1 MLISLQI
8 LLSGL
13 ISGVILFQT
22 AIIAPS
28 VFKVLS
34 SANAAP
40 FLRTIFPKLFIFV
53 AVLSFVGL
61 VLSLISSN
69 ALGLIVFFV
78 SLLSMLICYYIVPNT
93 NRARD
98 EGNDKVFKKLHS
110 VSVVLT
116 VIVLLSNLL
125 WVFIK

>member
-34 SANAAP
+34 SNNAGP
-40 FLRTIFPKLFIFV
+40 FLRTVFPKLFMFV
-53 AVLSFVGL
+53 AVLSMVGL
-61 VLSLISSN
+61 ILSLISSN
-69 ALGLIVFFV
+69 TLGLIIFFG
-78 SLLSMLICYYIVPNT
+78 SLLSMLVCYFIVPVT

-98 EGNDKVFKKLHS
+98 EGNDNAFKRLHT

-116 VIVLLSNLL
+116 MIVLLSNLL
-125 WVFIK
+125 WVSFK

>member
-13 ISGVILFQT
+13 ICGVILFQT

-28 VFKVLS
+28 IFKVLS
-34 SANAAP
+34 PDKAGP
-40 FLRTIFPKLFIFV
+40 FLRTIFPKLFMFV
-53 AVLSFVGL
+53 AVLSLIGF
-61 VLSLISSN
+61 VLSFISSN
-69 ALGLIVFFV
+69 SIGLIVFFG
-78 SLLSMLICYYIVPNT
+78 SLLFMLICYYIVPMT

-98 EGNDKVFKKLHS
+98 AGNDNAFKRLHT

-116 VIVLLSNLL
+116 MLVLLSNLL
-125 WVFIK
+125 WVFFK

>member
-22 AIIAPS
+22 TIIAPS

-34 SANAAP
+34 SNNAGP
-40 FLRTIFPKLFIFV
+40 FLRTVFPKLFMFV
-53 AVLSFVGL
+53 AVLSMVGL
-61 VLSLISSN
+61 ILSLISSN
-69 ALGLIVFFV
+69 TLGLIIFFG
-78 SLLSMLICYYIVPNT
+78 SLLSMLICYFIVPVT

-98 EGNDKVFKKLHS
+98 EGNDNAFKRLHN

-116 VIVLLSNLL
+116 MIVLLSNLL
-125 WVFIK
+125 WVFFK

>member
-13 ISGVILFQT
+13 ICGVILFQT

-28 VFKVLS
+28 IFRVLS
-34 SANAAP
+34 PENAGP
-40 FLRTIFPKLFIFV
+40 FLRTIFPKLFMFV
-53 AVLSFVGL
+53 AILSLVGL

-69 ALGLIVFFV
+69 MFGLIVFFG
-78 SLLSMLICYYIVPNT
+78 SLLFMLICYFIVPMT

-98 EGNDKVFKKLHS
+98 EGNNNAFKRLHT

-116 VIVLLSNLL
+116 MLVLLSNLL
-125 WVFIK
+125 WVFL

>member
-13 ISGVILFQT
+13 ICGVILFQT

-28 VFKVLS
+28 IFKVLS
-34 SANAAP
+34 PDNAGP
-40 FLRTIFPKLFIFV
+40 FLRTIFPKLFMFV
-53 AVLSFVGL
+53 AVLSGVGF
-61 VLSLISSN
+61 VLSFISSN
-69 ALGLIVFFV
+69 NTGLVVFFG
-78 SLLSMLICYYIVPNT
+78 SLLFMLICYYIVPMT

-98 EGNDKVFKKLHS
+98 AGNDNAFKRLHT

-116 VIVLLSNLL
+116 MIVLLSNLL
-125 WVFIK
+125 WAFFI

>member
-34 SANAAP
+34 SENAAP

-61 VLSLISSN
+61 VFSLISSN

>member
-1 MLISLQI
+1 MLINLQI

-34 SANAAP
+34 SNNAGS
-40 FLRTIFPKLFIFV
+40 FLRTVFPKLFMFV
-53 AVLSFVGL
+53 AVLSMVGL
-61 VLSLISSN
+61 ILSLISSN
-69 ALGLIVFFV
+69 TLGLIIFFG
-78 SLLSMLICYYIVPNT
+78 SLLSMLICYFIVPVT

-98 EGNDKVFKKLHS
+98 EGNDNAFKKLHT

-116 VIVLLSNLL
+116 MIVLLSNLL
-125 WVFIK
+125 WVFFK

>member
-34 SANAAP
+34 SNNAGP
-40 FLRTIFPKLFIFV
+40 FLRTVFPKLFMFV
-53 AVLSFVGL
+53 AVLSMVGL
-61 VLSLISSN
+61 ILSLISSN
-69 ALGLIVFFV
+69 TLGLIIFFG
-78 SLLSMLICYYIVPNT
+78 SLLSMLICYFIVPVT

-98 EGNDKVFKKLHS
+98 EGNDKAFKKLHS
-110 VSVVLT
+110 TSVVLT

>member
-13 ISGVILFQT
+13 ICGVILFQT

-28 VFKVLS
+28 IFKVLS
-34 SANAAP
+34 PDNAGP
-40 FLRTIFPKLFIFV
+40 FLRTIFPKLFMFV
-53 AVLSFVGL
+53 AVLSGVGF
-61 VLSLISSN
+61 VLSFISYN
-69 ALGLIVFFV
+69 ATALIVFFG
-78 SLLSMLICYYIVPNT
+78 SLLFMLICYYIVPMT

-98 EGNDKVFKKLHS
+98 AGNDNAFKRLHT

-116 VIVLLSNLL
+116 MIVLLSNLL
-125 WVFIK
+125 WVFFK

>member
-13 ISGVILFQT
+13 ICGVILFQT

-28 VFKVLS
+28 IFKVLS
-34 SANAAP
+34 PDNAGP
-40 FLRTIFPKLFIFV
+40 FLRTIFPKLFMFV
-53 AVLSFVGL
+53 AVLSGVGF
-61 VLSLISSN
+61 VLSFISSN
-69 ALGLIVFFV
+69 TTGLIVFFG
-78 SLLSMLICYYIVPNT
+78 SLLFMLICYYIVPMT

-98 EGNDKVFKKLHS
+98 AGNDNAFKRLHT

-116 VIVLLSNLL
+116 MIVLLSNLL
-125 WVFIK
+125 WAFFK

>member
-8 LLSGL
+8 FLSGS

-34 SANAAP
+34 SENAAP

-53 AVLSFVGL
+53 AVLSLVGL

-116 VIVLLSNLL
+116 MIVLLSNLL
-125 WVFIK
+125 WVFIN

>member
-1 MLISLQI
+1 MIINFQI

-13 ISGVILFQT
+13 ICGVIIFQT

-28 VFKVLS
+28 IFRVLS
-34 SANAAP
+34 LDNAGP
-40 FLRTIFPKLFIFV
+40 FLRLIFPKLFMFV
-53 AVLSFVGL
+53 AMLSLIGL

-69 ALGLIVFFV
+69 ALGLIVFFG
-78 SLLSMLICYYIVPNT
+78 SFLFMLICYYIVPVT

-98 EGNDKVFKKLHS
+98 EGNDIAFKRLHT

-116 VIVLLSNLL
+116 MLVLLSNFL
-125 WVFIK
+125 WVFL

>member
-34 SANAAP
+34 SENAAP
-40 FLRTIFPKLFIFV
+40 FLRAIFPKLFIFV
-53 AVLSFVGL
+53 AVLSLVGL

>member
-13 ISGVILFQT
+13 ICGVILFQT

-28 VFKVLS
+28 IFRVLS
-34 SANAAP
+34 LENAGP
-40 FLRTIFPKLFIFV
+40 FLRTIFPKLFMFV
-53 AVLSFVGL
+53 AILSLVGL

-69 ALGLIVFFV
+69 MFGLIVFFG
-78 SLLSMLICYYIVPNT
+78 SLLFMLICYFIVPMT

-98 EGNDKVFKKLHS
+98 EGNNNAFKRLHT

-116 VIVLLSNLL
+116 MLVLLSNFL
-125 WVFIK
+125 WVFFR

>member
-1 MLISLQI
+1 MLVSLQI

-34 SANAAP
+34 LGNAGP
-40 FLRTIFPKLFIFV
+40 FLRTIFPKLFMFV
-53 AVLSFVGL
+53 AVLSLVGF

-69 ALGLIVFFV
+69 ILGLIIFFG
-78 SLLSMLICYYIVPNT
+78 SLLSMLICYFIVPMT

-98 EGNDKVFKKLHS
+98 EGNDNAFKRLHT

-116 VIVLLSNLL
+116 MMVLLSNLL
-125 WVFIK
+125 WVFFK